1 MLQSMMERTERRLAN
16 DETLGVT
23 VRKQYEKLAS
33 WIKSM
38 TLKQLLDWF
47 DCVERV
53 EGRTGWLSTAGQRR
67 RPPETSCSWSSSL
80 INLLECVS
88 DGFQVHME
96 KFASL
101 RYP

>member
-53 EGRTGWLSTAGQRR
+53 EVKNRLAQYRWST
-67 RPPETSCSWSSSL
+67 ETTTRDQL
-80 INLLECVS
+80 FLELFFDKS
-88 DGFQVHME
+88 
-96 KFASL
+96 A
-101 RYP
+101 